1 MEHMDGAGR
10 RKDRKQWK
18 LNPYRIIIKKKDSR
32 REGIIQ
38 ANCNM
43 CLSVKLEQHC
53 WRRALSAGLPSE
65 CWAQQEASSLQP
77 PPTVTTSRD
86 RCHHPGCIYHREVPH
101 SAGTQ
106 RAGSTWCRCDYC
118 PNGPTWPTG
127 HSTPFGFTSYI
138 MALVLSQVKS
148 TLHNK
153 MQYLNICKKRNHVCA
168 THSLSISGGIRLASS
183 SGTLNGGNEG
193 PYVKRS
199 NLKKKCASLNPL
211 YNNEK

>member
-1 MEHMDGAGR
+1 MQGENQEVDSLQQNTSSMEHMDGAGR

-127 HSTPFGFTSYI
+127 HSTHLWIY
-138 MALVLSQVKS
+138 Q
-148 TLHNK
+148 LHHGSRP
-153 MQYLNICKKRNHVCA
+153 QPGEEH
-168 THSLSISGGIRLASS
+168 T
-183 SGTLNGGNEG
+183 T
-193 PYVKRS
+193 
-199 NLKKKCASLNPL
+199 
-211 YNNEK
+211 